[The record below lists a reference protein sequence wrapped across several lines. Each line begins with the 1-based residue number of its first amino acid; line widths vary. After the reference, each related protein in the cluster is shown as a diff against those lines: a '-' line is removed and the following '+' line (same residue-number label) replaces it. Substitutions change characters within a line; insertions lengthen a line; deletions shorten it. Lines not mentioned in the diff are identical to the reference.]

1 MTRYTFLLRFP
12 LAVVERALAIA
23 VETAEASMPADRRR
37 ILNTIAGRPKD
48 LFVDERTSLALL
60 DRLGLGMRMW

>member
-1 MTRYTFLLRFP
+1 M
-12 LAVVERALAIA
+12 VERALAIA